1 MLLTL
6 IIMAAF
12 LQAENLTKT
21 YGDKV
26 LFRDISFHIN
36 RGDKVALVASNG
48 SGKSSLLHIL
58 AGDESPEGQ
67 GSIKFMK
74 DVRVGYL
81 EQDPVLDPLLT
92 IMDQVR
98 MANQRVWQAV
108 KAYNKA
114 ASGSDK
120 KKLEKAINDM
130 DRLEGWNYDTK
141 VLRVLSLLGLTF
153 PDKII
158 GTLSGGERKKVAVAG
173 LLVQEADF
181 LILDEPTNHLDIEV
195 IEYLED
201 YLATSSKTILMVTH
215 DRYFLDRVCNNIFEL
230 DNGRLFNYKGNYSDF
245 LEKREERIANM
256 AAETDKARNLYRRE
270 LEWIRSTPCARTG
283 KSRSRIDSFK
293 QLKNKVE
300 VRQDTKKMSI
310 DPGIAR
316 LGGKI
321 IHCKG
326 LSFSYGEKWIVK
338 DFTYNFSRYE
348 KIGIIGGNGAGKST
362 FLKLIT
368 GELIPSGGTLQSG
381 ETVRYGFY
389 RQEGIAFDP
398 QDTIFDVVH
407 NIAETVLMADGTRVP
422 LNTFLNRFLFPPST
436 HQIKVEK
443 LSGGEKRRL
452 YLLTVL
458 MKNPNFLILDEPT
471 NDLDILTLN
480 VLEEYLEHFK
490 GCLLIVSHDRYF
502 LDKLADHL
510 FVFEGNG
517 HIRDYTG
524 KSSEYYSTVKLENA
538 PVQEKEANGKTKPV
552 RKDSGSERT
561 AAPKKI
567 PYRQQKRMEALEE
580 TIQNLDRE
588 RTELEKILSEPGR
601 SLEEITRAS
610 ERMGE
615 ILRKQEKSWEELLGL
630 EDQLGP

>member
-1 MLLTL
+1 
-6 IIMAAF
+6 MAAF